1 MNNTLDELMGEI
13 QSSNLDYCPESLS
26 QFNNDLE
33 EEKKSN
39 RLSIASKEKSDTARL
54 KLPNTKQLTKKPSI
68 TDELE

>member
-33 EEKKSN
+33 EEKKSKKTYRSLKDTTKN
-39 RLSIASKEKSDTARL
+39 TYMPTYVLSDW
-54 KLPNTKQLTKKPSI
+54 
-68 TDELE
+68 